1 MTTVRNPVSLRPL
14 VCAMRIG
21 PLVATVPLSLS
32 GIASAAT
39 VPVTDPSA
47 FATNSSCSIVDAVA
61 SINTGILQSGCTTT
75 GTDPFGTNDTVDLS
89 GFTTPTNISFANVAG
104 QSALTFFVPAT
115 VSGNLD
121 SNGQPLVTLSRL
133 STTNDFRLIQ
143 SNYNFTLSGVTLTG
157 GYANHHSGGAIYI
170 TGNAASSLTLTN
182 AVISGNQSTVTGGGV
197 FSSGPLHMTNTR
209 VTDNSA
215 VLDGG
220 GVAGARSALTVTNST
235 VSGNYSMQGR
245 GGGIF
250 GYSNVVANGSVI
262 SGNFS
267 GSSGGGIYGAAGVV
281 LSHSTVS
288 NNSSGYFGGGIYS
301 TGLVNAAN
309 AIVSGNL
316 SASDGG
322 GIQSYFVE
330 LVASTVSNNYSD
342 GSGGGISSNY
352 AYLYS
357 ADTVSGNRARYDGGG
372 MFVGIVAAAY
382 GSTISGNSAR
392 RHGGGIFANVAYSA
406 NSTFSGN
413 SAATAGGGIYAVVGT
428 NLLYTTVAS
437 NVLTGAKRS
446 GAGLYFANG
455 ANAIAGAS
463 LTSALIFGNTGG
475 NDVDSAI
482 SGGNLTIGGSNNLV
496 GTAGTRILLP
506 DDTLSCDPHLGLLG
520 DNGGPTQTQA
530 LSQGSCA
537 IDAGPATSMFSYDQR
552 GPGFPRESG
561 KATDIGAYEFNP
573 SDRIFYDGFEP

>member
-14 VCAMRIG
+14 VSAMRIG
-21 PLVATVPLSLS
+21 PLVAAVPLSLS

-47 FATNSSCSIVDAVA
+47 FATISSCSIVDAVA
-61 SINTGILQSGCTTT
+61 SINAGALMSGCTTT
-75 GTDPFGTNDTVDLS
+75 STDPFGTNDTVDLS
-89 GFTTPTNISFANVAG
+89 GFTTPTDISFANVTS

-115 VSGNLD
+115 VSGNID
-121 SNGQPLVTLSRL
+121 SNGQPLVTLSRPA
-133 STTNDFRLIQ
+133 TTNNFRLIK

-157 GYANHHSGGAIYI
+157 GYAYHHSGGAIYI
-170 TGNAASSLTLTN
+170 TGNAASTLTLTN
-182 AVISGNQSTVTGGGV
+182 AVITGNQSTNTGGGV
-197 FSSGPLHMTNTR
+197 FSSGPLRMTNTR

-215 VLDGG
+215 VSDGG
-220 GVAGARSALTVTNST
+220 GVAGMNSTLEVTNST
-235 VSGNYSMQGR
+235 ISGNYSLKGR
-245 GGGIF
+245 GGGVF

-267 GSSGGGIYGAAGVV
+267 GGSGGGVYGKHEVDLTRA
-281 LSHSTVS
+281 TVS
-288 NNSSGYFGGGIYS
+288 NNSSGYYGGGVYS
-301 TGLVNAAN
+301 TGLVRGYNAT
-309 AIVSGNL
+309 VSGNL
-316 SASDGG
+316 ATQNGG
-322 GIQSYFVE
+322 GIQSYFVN

-342 GSGGGISSNY
+342 ASGGGISSDY

-357 ADTVSGNRARYDGGG
+357 ADTISGNRARYDGGG

-392 RHGGGIFANVAYSA
+392 RHGGGIFANVAYAA

-413 SAATAGGGIYAVVGT
+413 SAATAGGGIYAVLGT
-428 NLLYTTVAS
+428 NLRYTTVAS

-446 GAGLYFANG
+446 GAGLYFSNST
-455 ANAIAGAS
+455 NAIAGAS

-475 NDVDSAI
+475 NDVDSAL
-482 SGGNLTIGGSNNLV
+482 SSGNLTIGGSNNLV
-496 GTAGTRILLP
+496 GTAGTRTSLP
-506 DDTLSCDPHLGLLG
+506 GDTLSCDPHLGLLG

-537 IDAGPATSMFSYDQR
+537 IDAGPATSVFSYDQR
-552 GPGFPRESG
+552 GSGFPRKSG